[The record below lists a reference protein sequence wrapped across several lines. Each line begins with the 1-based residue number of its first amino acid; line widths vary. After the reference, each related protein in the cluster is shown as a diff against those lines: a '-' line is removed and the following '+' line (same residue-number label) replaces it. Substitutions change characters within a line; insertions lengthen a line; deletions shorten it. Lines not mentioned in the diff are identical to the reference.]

1 MLRLYKTKIHIYW
14 ISFYFFTNYTMS
26 FTEFW
31 NIYGGVI
38 STIIVCF
45 IAIAYIAYSEKL
57 RAELKATRII
67 KDLRRDAYELAS
79 SSLETTSRQVAELK
93 EKLELVE
100 KIKGKPSC
108 KDFKEDI
115 IRDYKNKVTCVD
127 MATKYWLK
135 ADTIRKALYRRGV
148 K

>member
-1 MLRLYKTKIHIYW
+1 MLRVYKTKIHIYW

-38 STIIVCF
+38 STIIVCL

-57 RAELKATRII
+57 RNELKATRTI
-67 KDLRRDAYELAS
+67 KDLRRDAYEVCIQHLAQS
-79 SSLETTSRQVAELK
+79 EKKIAEL
-93 EKLELVE
+93 EKQTELLN
-100 KIKGKPSC
+100 KIKYKPSC
-108 KDFKEDI
+108 ADFKENI
-115 IRDYKNKVTCVD
+115 IRDFKNKVTCVD

>member
-1 MLRLYKTKIHIYW
+1 
-14 ISFYFFTNYTMS
+14 MS

-31 NIYGGVI
+31 NIYWGAI
-38 STIIVCF
+38 STTIVCF
-45 IAIAYIAYSEKL
+45 IAIAYILYSENL
-57 RAELKATRII
+57 RIQLKATRTI
-67 KDLRRDAYELAS
+67 KDLWKDAYSLSLTELGKAS
-79 SSLETTSRQVAELK
+79 NKIAELNR
-93 EKLELVE
+93 KLSLLNKLNV
-100 KIKGKPSC
+100 KPTC
-108 KDFKEDI
+108 AAFKEDI